1 MNQDLQK
8 GGQEDKLKLRQIIM
22 IAVITLITACCIILF
37 YFCVERYQGLGAG
50 WDKLL
55 TVAQGIIFGF
65 IFAFLMN
72 PFMVFFEQRM
82 LPFFIRHCKTEQ
94 KAKKTTRIVTTL
106 IALVILFGIF
116 TLTIVA
122 IIPELY
128 RTVAFLVTHIGD
140 QIDGVLE
147 WANDITG
154 GRYEEV
160 IMSAKGSAADMAID
174 KGLELAQNYIA
185 DMGPEEMVSFVA
197 NSVIGVGRT
206 LVNLIIG
213 MIVSVYVLCS
223 KEIFKGQ
230 TKKIMY
236 GVLKTEHANILLE
249 ISRKAADIFYGFII
263 GKILDS
269 LIIGII
275 CYVCMVILNMPYA
288 MLVSTIIGVTNVIP
302 VFGPYIGAVPTV
314 IIIFLTEP
322 MQGIYFL
329 ILVIALQQLDG
340 NIIGPKILGD
350 STGLSAFWVV
360 VAIVVGGGLFGLP
373 GMLIGVPTMALIY
386 YLVGL
391 FVKYLL
397 RKKNLPEETSA
408 YMHLDHIDAKS
419 KALIEHDE
427 EYNSKTRVKIF
438 GKKKEEKDKD
448 SETKE

>member
-1 MNQDLQK
+1 MNQDFQK
-8 GGQEDKLKLRQIIM
+8 DRQDDKLKLRQIIL

-50 WDKLL
+50 WDKFM
-55 TVAQGIIFGF
+55 TVMQGIIFGF

-72 PFMVFFEQRM
+72 PFMVFFERRM
-82 LPFFIRHCKTEQ
+82 LPFFKRHCKTEQ
-94 KAKKTTRIVTTL
+94 NAKKTTRMITTL
-106 IALVILFGIF
+106 IALVIVMGIF
-116 TLTIVA
+116 ILTIVA

-128 RTVAFLVTHIGD
+128 RTVEFLVTHIGE
-140 QIDGVLE
+140 QIDGVLD

-154 GRYEEV
+154 GRYEKN
-160 IMSAKGSAADMAID
+160 IMSAKGSAADIAID
-174 KGLELAQNYIA
+174 KGLELVKNYI
-185 DMGPEEMVSFVA
+185 DMGTEEMISFVA
-197 NSVIGVGRT
+197 NSVIGVGRII
-206 LVNLIIG
+206 LNLFIG

-230 TKKIMY
+230 TKKIVY
-236 GVLKTEHANILLE
+236 GVFKTEHANILLE

-263 GKILDS
+263 GKIIDS

-275 CYVCMVILNMPYA
+275 CYVCMIILKMPYA
-288 MLVSTIIGVTNVIP
+288 LLVSIIIGVTNIIP

-329 ILVIALQQLDG
+329 IFVIILQQIDG

-350 STGLSAFWVV
+350 STGLSSFWVV
-360 VAIVVGGGLFGLP
+360 VAIVVGGGLFGVP
-373 GMLIGVPTMALIY
+373 GMLIGVPTMALLY
-386 YLVGL
+386 YLVGV

-397 RKKNLPEETSA
+397 RKKNLPEETSS
-408 YMHLDHIDAKS
+408 YMQLDHIDVKN
-419 KALIEHDE
+419 KTLIEHDE
-427 EYNSKTRVKIF
+427 NYKNKTRVRIF
-438 GKKKEEKDKD
+438 AKKRGEKYKN